1 MTGLASGVAIVL
13 NAIVILL
20 SCDRRDHVDLD
31 QELRPRQSRNLDER
45 RGGEVAAVEATAHW
59 SPMLAPD
66 VDAQHP
72 RGLLHHAGRRRPR
85 GAEQMTDV
93 LVDLLGLT
101 SPVAV
106 AARDGSVDVVGHL
119 AGQVDEPPA
128 VDDHAL
134 VEVPRM

>member
-20 SCDRRDHVDLD
+20 SCHRGDHVDLD
-31 QELRPRQSRNLDER
+31 QELRPRQSRNLHER
-45 RGGEVAAVEATAHW
+45 RGGEVATVEATAHR
-59 SPMLAPD
+59 SPVLTPD

-72 RGLLHHAGRRRPR
+72 RGLLHHAGRGRPG
-85 GAEQMTDV
+85 GAEQMADV

-101 SPVAV
+101 WPVIV
-106 AARDGSVDVVGHL
+106 AARDGSVDVVSHL
-119 AGQVDEPPA
+119 TGEVDEPPA

-134 VEVPRM
+134 VKVSWM